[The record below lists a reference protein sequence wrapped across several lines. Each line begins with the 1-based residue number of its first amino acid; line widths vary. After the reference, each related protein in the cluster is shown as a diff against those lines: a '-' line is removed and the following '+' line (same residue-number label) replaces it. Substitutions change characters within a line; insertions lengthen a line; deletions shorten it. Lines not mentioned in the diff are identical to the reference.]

1 MRCLLPLV
9 AAVAGEWYDGIDSIR
24 VFGPGDNP
32 GPELWDLYNKMHD
45 AQFSSERHAILLK
58 SGTYSNLEI
67 GVGYYTAI
75 YGVGATDK
83 DVKFSSFFT
92 LDGKVGGAT
101 QNFWRSVEGVTVTN
115 PSITWA
121 CSQACPVRRSTIEGE
136 FWLSEPG
143 PPHWS
148 SGGYVSDL
156 TVNGQVHVGTQQQ
169 FFFRNSEFGGGVD
182 YTTGGWNF
190 VFVGV
195 EGAPTSSTTDKKY
208 MVSNAQSAP
217 IIAEK
222 PYLVEENGSW
232 SIAVPEAQTNL
243 VGRAP
248 AATRR
253 IAMQD
258 VFVAR
263 VGDTAATITE
273 GIRGKKALLFTPGT
287 YGLSEVITIDQTGF
301 VVLGIGFPTLVPVA
315 TNSALLI
322 TAEGAH
328 VAGLL
333 LEAGTPK
340 DAGETRPLLRW
351 SGPKGSLSDIFA
363 RVGSFSYETDFKAS
377 CLVPRADVHVQID
390 GSEVTVDNTWLWH
403 ADHDDCGGK
412 SDDAFSGHGFLVTG
426 SDVRVHGLKVEHTM
440 KDLVSWQGERGEV
453 YFFQSELPYDDP
465 EFAGV
470 GYHVA
475 PEVQQHTAM
484 GVGVYIVGALTVAT
498 GVRVPPTA
506 SMTHVFAWCIT
517 GAETQFGSVMCTSEG
532 SSQCYKGDQCV
543 GSACYVGHVGET
555 SVVV

>member
-1 MRCLLPLV
+1 
-9 AAVAGEWYDGIDSIR
+9 
-24 VFGPGDNP
+24 
-32 GPELWDLYNKMHD
+32 
-45 AQFSSERHAILLK
+45 
-58 SGTYSNLEI
+58 
-67 GVGYYTAI
+67 
-75 YGVGATDK
+75 
-83 DVKFSSFFT
+83 
-92 LDGKVGGAT
+92 
-101 QNFWRSVEGVTVTN
+101 
-115 PSITWA
+115 
-121 CSQACPVRRSTIEGE
+121 
-136 FWLSEPG
+136 
-143 PPHWS
+143 
-148 SGGYVSDL
+148 
-156 TVNGQVHVGTQQQ
+156 
-169 FFFRNSEFGGGVD
+169 
-182 YTTGGWNF
+182 
-190 VFVGV
+190 
-195 EGAPTSSTTDKKY
+195 
-208 MVSNAQSAP
+208 MVSNAKSAP
-217 IIAEK
+217 IVAEK

-232 SIAVPEAQTNL
+232 FIAVPEAQTHL

-273 GIRGKKALLFTPGT
+273 GIRGKKALVFTPGI
-287 YGLSEVITIDQTGF
+287 YGFSEVLTIDQTGF
-301 VVLGIGFPTLVPVA
+301 VVLGIGFPTLIPTG

-333 LEAGTPK
+333 LEAGLSK